1 MPAMLT
7 NIETMPPDQL
17 VELLRGLVTD
27 MSDESAVIQ
36 TAALARLARTCTE
49 DFYVAVCDEIYGAW
63 G

>member
-7 NIETMPPDQL
+7 NIETMPPDQI
-17 VELLRGLVTD
+17 VELLRGLVAD
-27 MSDESAVIQ
+27 LSDDAAVIQ

-49 DFYVAVCDEIYGAW
+49 DFYVAVCDELYGAW

>member
-1 MPAMLT
+1 MTALLT

-17 VELLRGLVTD
+17 VELLRGLVAD
-27 MSDESAVIQ
+27 LSDEAAVIQ

-49 DFYVAVCDEIYGAW
+49 DFYVAVCDELYGAW

>member
-1 MPAMLT
+1 MTAMLT

-49 DFYVAVCDEIYGAW
+49 DFYVAVCDEVYGAW